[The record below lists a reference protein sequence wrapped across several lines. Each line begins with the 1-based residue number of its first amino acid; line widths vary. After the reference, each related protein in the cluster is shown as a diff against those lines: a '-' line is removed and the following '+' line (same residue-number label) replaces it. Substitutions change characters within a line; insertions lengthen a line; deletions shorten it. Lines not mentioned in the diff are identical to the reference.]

1 MRQAGGHEG
10 SRCLFLA
17 VVPERRT
24 AVTRVGQILVILL
37 TCFSILFMGF
47 AVTVFTTRTNWREN
61 YNKKKAEL
69 DELNKKKQATDQQ
82 VKTLTEFI
90 TNEAKTHET
99 ERKNFNQQITDQ
111 QKNYTALNENYKQA
125 RSDVVIYLEQA
136 ERYGAQAKIR
146 TDEAILL
153 RGQLEEARKKKDEA
167 QKIQFDTQQ
176 KHIELQGSYE
186 TLVARAKDLEQ
197 RVGDLTSIMQALGLS
212 TNPKDHAD
220 KLDIVPPPVE
230 GIVLEVDKE
239 GKIVKISIGSD
250 DGLRKKHRLQVYRV
264 KPLGKFVATI
274 EIIEVD
280 PDQAVGRVLSQFKQG
295 NIQEG
300 DLVATR
306 ITASR

>member
-1 MRQAGGHEG
+1 
-10 SRCLFLA
+10 
-17 VVPERRT
+17 
-24 AVTRVGQILVILL
+24 
-37 TCFSILFMGF
+37 MGF
-47 AVTVFTTRTNWREN
+47 AVTVYSTRTNWREN

-90 TNEAKTHET
+90 TNEAEAHKK
-99 ERKNFNQQITDQ
+99 ERQTYEQSLRDQ
-111 QKNYTALNENYKQA
+111 QKNYSALNENFKQA
-125 RSDVVIYLEQA
+125 REDVVQNSAQA
-136 ERYGAQAKIR
+136 KLYGDQAKIR

-153 RGQLEEARKKKDEA
+153 RGQLEDARKKKDEA
-167 QKIQFDTQQ
+167 LKVQFDTQQ
-176 KHIELQGSYE
+176 KHIELQGIYE
-186 TLVARAKDLEQ
+186 TLVARAKDVEQ
-197 RVGDLTSIMQALGLS
+197 QLGDLTNVMNALGLS

-239 GKIVKISIGSD
+239 GKIIKISIGSD

-264 KPLGKFVATI
+264 KPQGKFVATI

-280 PDQAVGRVLSQFKQG
+280 PDQAVARILPQFKQG